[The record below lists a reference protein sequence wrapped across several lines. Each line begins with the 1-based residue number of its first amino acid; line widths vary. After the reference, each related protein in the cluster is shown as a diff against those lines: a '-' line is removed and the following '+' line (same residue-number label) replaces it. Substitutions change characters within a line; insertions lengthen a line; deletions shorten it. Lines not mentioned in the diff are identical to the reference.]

1 VQRKVVTVVFCD
13 VVGSTSL
20 GERVDPEALQG
31 LLARYFERMKAIVE
45 KHGGTVEKFIGDA
58 VMAVFGVPAVHEDD
72 ALRAVRVAEEM
83 RSAFAQLE
91 LEGRIGVNT
100 GEVVTGTAER
110 LVAGD
115 AVNVAARLQQAASPG
130 EILLG
135 AETHDLVADAVHAK
149 PVEPLTLKGK
159 SERVAAWRLLDV
171 IAGAPAYTRRVD
183 APFVGRRAEL
193 AALEHELERAA
204 AERTC
209 RLCTVVGEPGI
220 GKSRLV
226 GELLAAASGQA
237 HVVVGRC
244 LSYGEGIT
252 YWPLAE
258 IVREV
263 AGTEPQARLQ
273 ELLADDEEA
282 GLVAERIA
290 GAVGA
295 GSAATAAP
303 EETYWAFRRLFEA
316 LAADR
321 PLIVVV
327 EDVHWAEPTLL
338 DLIEYVAG
346 FSSGTPI
353 VLLCVARPDLLES
366 RPSWAA
372 PRPNATVVSLQPL
385 SEQASRELVD
395 RLLGRDADRVI
406 EAAEGNPLFVEQL
419 VAMRTE
425 EGGEITV
432 PPTLQALLAARI
444 DRLESDERAAV
455 ERASVEGRSFHRGA
469 VAELL
474 PPPVRPTL
482 GAALVALVRKDFIRP
497 DRAEFPGDDG
507 FRFGHL
513 LIRDAAYEAV
523 PKSLRAELHE
533 RYADWLEG
541 KAGDRLAEFEEIL
554 GYHLEQA
561 CRYREELGSA
571 DDALAARAGAHLAAA
586 GRRAF
591 ARGDMPAATNLL
603 ERAAALPAREG
614 RYLLL
619 GDLGTALAEGGDL
632 EHATQVLEKAIEQA
646 RAAGDRAAEWTSR
659 VVRLWVIENMDA
671 NFPTDEVE
679 REAQAAIDALQGL
692 GDDRALAKAW
702 RTLGDAYNARCQGAL
717 WQGAIEQA
725 VLHARRT
732 SDVVE
737 LCADLWLLGGV
748 LFFGPTDVEAA
759 AARLEALSVEFEG
772 NPVAEAGLSR
782 GLAAARAQQG
792 RFDEARA
799 LVARAKATM
808 AERGL
813 RQAGSGI
820 GFISGS
826 VELLAGDVGAA
837 ERELRESLESLSGL
851 GLESRG
857 ATLALMLAR
866 VLAMQGRHDE
876 AENVMRPWA
885 DSHSW
890 ADWSFTHPAMKATIL
905 ARRGELE
912 EAERLARD
920 AATRSQ
926 QTDFLNWRGDVLLDL
941 AEVLRA
947 ADKPDD
953 ARAAVE
959 RALALYEQK
968 GNVVSASAART
979 LLAQPPATA

>member
-1 VQRKVVTVVFCD
+1 VTVLFCD
-13 VVGSTSL
+13 VVGSTAL
-20 GERVDPEALQG
+20 GESVDPEALQG
-31 LLARYFERMKAIVE
+31 LLARYFEQMKAIVE

-58 VMAVFGVPAVHEDD
+58 VMAVFGVPVVREDD
-72 ALRAVRVAEEM
+72 ALRAVRVAKEM
-83 RSAFAQLE
+83 RTALGE
-91 LEGRIGVNT
+91 LGLEGRIGVNT
-100 GEVVTGTAER
+100 GEVVTGTPER

-130 EILLG
+130 QILLG
-135 AETHDLVADAVHAK
+135 SETHVLVADAVRVK
-149 PVEPLTLKGK
+149 PVEPLALKGK
-159 SERVAAWRLLDV
+159 SEPVAAWRLLDV
-171 IAGAPAYTRRVD
+171 IAGAPAYTRRTD

-226 GELLAAASGQA
+226 GELLSAASGRA
-237 HVVVGRC
+237 RVVVGRC

-273 ELLADDEEA
+273 ELLAGDEEA
-282 GLVAERIA
+282 ELVAERIA
-290 GAVGA
+290 AAVGA
-295 GSAATAAP
+295 ASAATAAA
-303 EETYWAFRRLFEA
+303 EETYWAFRRLFES

-385 SEQASRELVD
+385 SEQASRELVE
-395 RLLGRDADRVI
+395 RLLGEEADPVI
-406 EAAEGNPLFVEQL
+406 RAAEGNPLFVEQL
-419 VAMRTE
+419 VAMRTQD
-425 EGGEITV
+425 GGEVAV

-444 DRLESDERAAV
+444 DRLEPDERAAV
-455 ERASVEGRSFHRGA
+455 ERAAVEGRSFHRGA

-482 GAALVALVRKDFIRP
+482 GAALVALVRKDFIQP
-497 DRAEFPGDDG
+497 DRAEFAGDDG

-513 LIRDAAYEAV
+513 LIRDAAYDSV

-533 RYADWLEG
+533 RYADWLQG
-541 KAGDRLAEFEEIL
+541 KAGERLAEFEEIL

-571 DDALAARAGAHLAAA
+571 DDALAARAGAHLGAA

-603 ERAAALPAREG
+603 ERAAALPAREND
-614 RYLLL
+614 YLLL

-632 EHATQVLEKAIEQA
+632 EQATEVLQQAIEQA
-646 RAAGDRAAEWTSR
+646 RTAGDRAAEWTSR
-659 VVRLWVIENMDA
+659 VVRLWVAENMDA
-671 NFPTDEVE
+671 NFPADEVE
-679 REAQAAIDALQGL
+679 REAQAAIEALKSL

-717 WQGAIEQA
+717 WQAAIEQA
-725 VLHARRT
+725 VVHARRT

-799 LVARAKATM
+799 LVARAKTTM

-866 VLAMQGRHDE
+866 VLAMQGRHEE

-885 DSHSW
+885 DSHAW
-890 ADWSFTHPAMKATIL
+890 EDWSFMHPAMKATIL

-912 EAERLARD
+912 EAERLARN
-920 AATRSQ
+920 AAARSQ

-968 GNVVSASAART
+968 GNVVSASAARAS
-979 LLAQPPATA
+979 LAQPPARA